1 MTTTASASGSEK
13 KQTAT
18 TSSSTESQLNGS
30 NKVEGKKEKLIRC
43 FIMVV
48 EKEVGNNESRF
59 RQIGEILRDL
69 RSKRD
74 QIDVDNSK
82 TIEDI
87 YELEKKCPDLMMEE
101 FRGYCY
107 LKCKLDRNQ
116 TCRTNIYKE
125 IAKLTKESS
134 QLTSVT
140 IKNYQKFKT
149 FAFMK
154 KKLM

>member
-1 MTTTASASGSEK
+1 MYKEYTGCRKRSW
-13 KQTAT
+13 
-18 TSSSTESQLNGS
+18 
-30 NKVEGKKEKLIRC
+30 KKET
-43 FIMVV
+43 
-48 EKEVGNNESRF
+48 RF

-82 TIEDI
+82 IIEDI

-101 FRGYCY
+101 FREYTY
-107 LKCKLDRNQ
+107 LKYKLNRNQ
-116 TCRTNIYKE
+116 TCRTNICKE

-154 KKLM
+154 KKLMQDVEKSNF

>member
-1 MTTTASASGSEK
+1 MTTTTSVTGSEK
-13 KQTAT
+13 KQTAS

-43 FIMVV
+43 IKNIMVV

-82 TIEDI
+82 II
-87 YELEKKCPDLMMEE
+87 AGSLESA
-101 FRGYCY
+101 
-107 LKCKLDRNQ
+107 N
-116 TCRTNIYKE
+116 
-125 IAKLTKESS
+125 
-134 QLTSVT
+134 
-140 IKNYQKFKT
+140 
-149 FAFMK
+149 
-154 KKLM
+154 

>member
-1 MTTTASASGSEK
+1 M
-13 KQTAT
+13 
-18 TSSSTESQLNGS
+18 
-30 NKVEGKKEKLIRC
+30 
-43 FIMVV
+43 
-48 EKEVGNNESRF
+48 
-59 RQIGEILRDL
+59 RDL

-82 TIEDI
+82 IIEDI

-101 FRGYCY
+101 FREYTY
-107 LKCKLDRNQ
+107 LKYKLGRNQ
-116 TCRTNIYKE
+116 TCRTNICKE

-140 IKNYQKFKT
+140 IKNYQIFKT

-154 KKLM
+154 KKLMQDVEKSNF